1 MHSMLLGIQY
11 QAAFSDFAFT
21 LLSRHKRKGREI
33 EAWLAS

>member
-21 LLSRHKRKGREI
+21 LSRHTRKGREI